1 MNVATILA
9 ARINSVSSPENT
21 AWISG
26 AQTDNRPELREPLHA
41 NHQRACAWR
50 EYTQQRQS
58 SRQRFYSISF
68 TFYSSVKVQSV

>member
-9 ARINSVSSPENT
+9 ARINSASSPENT

-41 NHQRACAWR
+41 TINVHVHGANIH
-50 EYTQQRQS
+50 S
-58 SRQRFYSISF
+58 SAKAADNAFIAFHSPS
-68 TFYSSVKVQSV
+68 TVL